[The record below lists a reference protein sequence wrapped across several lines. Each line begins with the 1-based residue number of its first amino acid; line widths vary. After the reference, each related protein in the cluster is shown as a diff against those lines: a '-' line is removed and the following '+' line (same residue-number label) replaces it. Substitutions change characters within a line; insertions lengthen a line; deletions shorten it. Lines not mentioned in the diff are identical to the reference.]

1 MKAVKLQAPRQ
12 ASVVDEP
19 APVAGPGEVVI
30 RIDATGLC
38 GSDLSTWLGHHPFR
52 RPPVVLGHEAAG
64 TVIAVA
70 PGVTSIAP
78 GTRVALCPLI
88 ACGRC
93 ASCRRGQEN
102 LCLDRRVPG
111 IGWGGTYADFVT
123 APAGRAFPVPDSVS
137 MTAAALI
144 EPAAVALRACRRAGV
159 GPGTRLGVLGAGGI
173 GSMCALVADHL
184 GAGPIVVTD
193 VSWDK
198 LARLAD
204 AVPVIPVPLPG
215 EDPVKAALDATAGE
229 GLDAVLVTAAA
240 PGVLGQA
247 VAMARSGGTLVL
259 VALPGAPAPLDVD
272 ACAVRELS
280 LHGTYAYT
288 DRDFADAVGLVGDG
302 MNVLAALTHE
312 VPLDQAPEIF
322 ERIMAGLDYTKI
334 VFTNDGADGYPVSG
348 LARGRQLAER
358 PRQLR
363 RPGHEQ
369 RVAAGKTHRLDA
381 EPLPAREPDPS
392 GIHHRLLLAV
402 DVRDADVR
410 PPGVVRHRELG
421 VRADPRECPVHGL
434 RRAVAEQP
442 FRDIPGAQ
450 RPAERIRLP
459 VLRGHRSP
467 ARYPARLVRRGQD
480 AAGNRGGEQDRVG
493 ELPALEQ
500 PRDHPP
506 RARMRDDYGVL
517 IGEGGQRHVDVI
529 VPPGRDVVDRQIDG
543 DRVVTKL
550 VQFGDQQL
558 PDPCPLERAM
568 QQAEHSHQD
577 PLAVT
582 VM

>member
-64 TVIAVA
+64 TVVAVA
-70 PGVTSIAP
+70 PDVTSIAA

-93 ASCRRGQEN
+93 ASCRRGQQN

-111 IGWGGTYADFVT
+111 VGWGGTYADFVT
-123 APAGRAFPVPDSVS
+123 APADRAFPVPTSVS

-159 GPGTRLGVLGAGGI
+159 GRETRLGVLGAGGI
-173 GSMCALVADHL
+173 GTMCALVADHL

-193 VSWDK
+193 VSGDK
-198 LARLAD
+198 LARLEA
-204 AVPVIPVPLPG
+204 AVPVIAVPLPG
-215 EDPVKAALDATAGE
+215 ADPVQAALAATAGE

-240 PGVLGQA
+240 PGVLDQA
-247 VAMARSGGTLVL
+247 VAMTRSGGTLVL

-288 DRDFADAVGLVGDG
+288 DHDFADAVGMVGRG

-334 VFTNDGADGYPVSG
+334 VFTNDRADGYP
-348 LARGRQLAER
+348 
-358 PRQLR
+358 
-363 RPGHEQ
+363 
-369 RVAAGKTHRLDA
+369 
-381 EPLPAREPDPS
+381 
-392 GIHHRLLLAV
+392 
-402 DVRDADVR
+402 
-410 PPGVVRHRELG
+410 
-421 VRADPRECPVHGL
+421 
-434 RRAVAEQP
+434 
-442 FRDIPGAQ
+442 
-450 RPAERIRLP
+450 
-459 VLRGHRSP
+459 
-467 ARYPARLVRRGQD
+467 
-480 AAGNRGGEQDRVG
+480 
-493 ELPALEQ
+493 
-500 PRDHPP
+500 
-506 RARMRDDYGVL
+506 
-517 IGEGGQRHVDVI
+517 
-529 VPPGRDVVDRQIDG
+529 
-543 DRVVTKL
+543 
-550 VQFGDQQL
+550 
-558 PDPCPLERAM
+558 
-568 QQAEHSHQD
+568 
-577 PLAVT
+577 
-582 VM
+582 